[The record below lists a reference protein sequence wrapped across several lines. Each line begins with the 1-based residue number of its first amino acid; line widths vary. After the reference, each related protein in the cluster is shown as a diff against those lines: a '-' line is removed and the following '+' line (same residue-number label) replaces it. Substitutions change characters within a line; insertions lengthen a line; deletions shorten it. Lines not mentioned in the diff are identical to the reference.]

1 MLVGR
6 GGRGSVLGPLESEVM
21 AVLWRSG
28 AAMPVREVLAALN
41 RERDRP
47 LAYTTVMT
55 VLSRLA
61 ERGVARRERDG
72 RGYAY
77 RPAAGSPAEIAVRRL
92 LDDYGDAALASFV
105 DQVDGDER
113 LRSRLRRLMAEEQ

>member
-28 AAMPVREVLAALN
+28 PMPVREVLAALN

>member
-1 MLVGR
+1 M
-6 GGRGSVLGPLESEVM
+6 LGPLESEVM
-21 AVLWRSG
+21 AVLWRSE
-28 AAMPVREVLAALN
+28 APMPVREVLAALN
-41 RERDRP
+41 RDRDRP

-61 ERGVARRERDG
+61 ERGVAARERDG

-77 RPAAGSPAEIAVRRL
+77 RAAAGSPAEIAVRRL

-105 DQVDGDER
+105 DHLDTDER
-113 LRSRLRRLMAEEQ
+113 LRSRLRRLMAEEP